1 VVPTVA
7 SVPVEYTEPVPTR
20 RYRTWGITTEKF
32 TVAAAV
38 RLLAPV
44 VYVEAA
50 KAASGSVNT
59 AVPNKVFNAIDMF
72 INCIL
77 CCAIVGA

>member
-1 VVPTVA
+1 
-7 SVPVEYTEPVPTR
+7 
-20 RYRTWGITTEKF
+20 
-32 TVAAAV
+32 
-38 RLLAPV
+38 LLAPV